1 MKGKSDYAAAPISDE
16 GLDAFMT
23 GLAQGLPKYVVCD
36 AYGGSLAEIAPDTTA
51 FVHRRGTLFCLQYG
65 SVWSNPAD
73 TQKRLDDM
81 RQFYAS
87 LRPYMSGS
95 AYVNYCDLELS
106 DYATAYWGENLPR
119 LKQIKAVFD
128 PANVFRHAQSVP
140 LS

>member
-1 MKGKSDYAAAPISDE
+1 V
-16 GLDAFMT
+16 FMT

-36 AYGGSLAEIAPDTTA
+36 AYGGSLGEIAPDATA
-51 FVHRRGTLFCLQYG
+51 FVHRRATLFCLQYG
-65 SVWSNPAD
+65 SVWSGPAD

-87 LRPYMSGS
+87 LRPYMSGA
-95 AYVNYCDLELS
+95 AYVNYCDLDLP

-119 LKQIKAVFD
+119 LKQIKSDFD
-128 PANVFRHAQSVP
+128 PSNVFRHAQSVP